1 MSSMPPRSLRLMFL
15 GAERSSAE
23 LDDFWRLL
31 DSPSLAGRS
40 FRFRGGG
47 DADAGV
53 VAAVVLVI
61 VVTSAVEIEVGV
73 EAEADAEG
81 MGLAAVP
88 HISTIFLFT
97 AFVF

>member
-31 DSPSLAGRS
+31 DSPSLRGRS
-40 FRFRGGG
+40 FRFRAGGE
-47 DADAGV
+47 AGAGTVVV
-53 VAAVVLVI
+53 VASTVI
-61 VVTSAVEIEVGV
+61 GVGV
-73 EAEADAEG
+73 EAGVEAG
-81 MGLAAVP
+81 VGVKGVGVGLAAVP

-97 AFVF
+97 TFVF

>member
-23 LDDFWRLL
+23 LEDFWRLL
-31 DSPSLAGRS
+31 DSPTLTGRS

-47 DADAGV
+47 DAGAGV
-53 VAAVVLVI
+53 GVSAAATL
-61 VVTSAVEIEVGV
+61 AAV
-73 EAEADAEG
+73 EAEAEVEVEG

-88 HISTIFLFT
+88 HISTMVLFT

>member
-1 MSSMPPRSLRLMFL
+1 MFF
-15 GAERSSAE
+15 GGERSSVE

-31 DSPSLAGRS
+31 GSPSLTGRS

-47 DADAGV
+47 DAGMGAGV
-53 VAAVVLVI
+53 VVIMAVVV
-61 VVTSAVEIEVGV
+61 SPAIEAGVGV
-73 EAEADAEG
+73 G
-81 MGLAAVP
+81 VKGVGVGAVP

>member
-1 MSSMPPRSLRLMFL
+1 MSSMPPRSLRLIFL

-31 DSPSLAGRS
+31 DSPSLRGRS

-47 DADAGV
+47 DAGASV
-53 VAAVVLVI
+53 VVVVST
-61 VVTSAVEIEVGV
+61 VIEVGV
-73 EAEADAEG
+73 EG
-81 MGLAAVP
+81 VGVGVGVGLAAVP